1 MTALDPLPF
10 GAESV
15 DELLAAYANGSLD
28 PAARVEVERWL
39 AVHPQWQPRL
49 EAYRAIGAAVRSS
62 AASSQAPS
70 LDSLPGVWAGIDAA
84 PQPRSLRP
92 GSPPPPPPPPPSF
105 PRGSGRSAPMR
116 RSSSVLLAL
125 AAALIVA
132 MAAASVVVVAT
143 RRGSEIAVTGVDRPE
158 TQATLDEE
166 PEAETVDDAAAE
178 AETAGDDE
186 ATGAADA
193 APATLAPPT
202 EVPPPEATGGVD
214 PDPRQAL
221 QDGAEATAEASTA
234 RTVLNAVG
242 TLDLSG
248 TTAADVAGTD
258 VVTVTIDG
266 QGSIAFP
273 DRSQLES
280 TTIVEGGFLT
290 SAPESTSEIEVD
302 GRRWI
307 RCDEGAAYVEQVE
320 GGAEAVCSGLD
331 LGADLAGPNATVD
344 LLEESDA
351 AVELVGIEAID
362 GVDTMHYR
370 FTSSFDD
377 ETGSVPVTVD
387 AWLGRDDDLL
397 RQLTATTAM
406 QLPLE
411 LFGESLSIPTSL
423 VLTIN
428 LTDFGAPVTIEPPA

>member
-39 AVHPQWQPRL
+39 TVHPQWQSRL
-49 EAYRAIGAAVRSS
+49 EAYQAIASAVRSS

-84 PQPRSLRP
+84 PQPRFLRP
-92 GSPPPPPPPPPSF
+92 GSPPPPPPPPSL
-105 PRGSGRSAPMR
+105 RGGGRAAPMR

-143 RRGSEIAVTGVDRPE
+143 RRGSEIAVTGVE
-158 TQATLDEE
+158 SAATQATLDEE
-166 PEAETVDDAAAE
+166 PEAETANDAAAE

-186 ATGAADA
+186 PTGAADA

-202 EVPPPEATGGVD
+202 DVPPPEATGGVD

-280 TTIVEGGFLT
+280 TTTVEGGFLT
-290 SAPESTSEIEVD
+290 SPPESTSEIEVD

-307 RCDEGAAYVEQVE
+307 RCDEGGYVEQVE
-320 GGAEAVCSGLD
+320 GGEEAVCSGLD

-411 LFGESLSIPTSL
+411 LFGESLSIPTTL